1 VAGFNTGIVENMKSS
16 SDLMRQWAGD
26 VSNAFDVSNVVV
38 PDMGVQYSVNREFLD
53 RVDTKAS
60 VSYDTPSYDF
70 KAGISAELN
79 AALSGIIDYEK
90 MAKTLAPIV
99 ADALERADIKAKIGQ
114 QEV

>member
-1 VAGFNTGIVENMKSS
+1 
-16 SDLMRQWAGD
+16 
-26 VSNAFDVSNVVV
+26 
-38 PDMGVQYSVNREFLD
+38 
-53 RVDTKAS
+53 
-60 VSYDTPSYDF
+60 
-70 KAGISAELN
+70 LN